1 MTEGWRCNGSV
12 SRKTAPFPGK
22 RSRFPESWPYC
33 PGNGPVSP
41 EVAPAARK
49 TSPFLGKLVPLPGKL
64 IQLSGKLPTLPGNRP
79 CFPESW
85 PRCRKNGRPAPAF
98 PSPSGE
104 GGANRRMRGGAL
116 AQNLHLHP
124 LQSVEAAMGSLG
136 SLGPHLRSFV
146 SRPIL
151 IPSALIRR
159 AGYRGADISEE
170 AGSRVTPSLFAR
182 LHCCAPCAAARY
194 GVSFGAALR
203 PDTTPDPTRPTW
215 PTKIERATP
224 RVPPQDGR

>member
-22 RSRFPESWPYC
+22 RSRFPE
-33 PGNGPVSP
+33 NGATSRKVGRAARETAPFPAKLPPLPKNEPVSR
-41 EVAPAARK
+41 EVGPAARK
-49 TSPFLGKLVPLPGKL
+49 VDPTSRNLPA
-64 IQLSGKLPTLPGNRP
+64 LPGNRP

-85 PRCRKNGRPAPAF
+85 PRCRKNGRPAPSF

-104 GGANRRMRGGAL
+104 GGVKRRMRGAAL

-124 LQSVEAAMGSLG
+124 LQSVEAATG
-136 SLGPHLRSFV
+136 SLGPHVRSFV

-159 AGYRGADISEE
+159 AGYRGADISEHR
-170 AGSRVTPSLFAR
+170 GVTLFAAANA
-182 LHCCAPCAAARY
+182 LAPRRTVILFPPRRTDAANSRAR
-194 GVSFGAALR
+194 AHLPA
-203 PDTTPDPTRPTW
+203 
-215 PTKIERATP
+215 E
-224 RVPPQDGR
+224 